1 MDYKDRRFKNMINIE
16 RRETVP
22 TEEAA
27 VGMDNRIMFLIRQCI
42 IIKKYSSV

>member
-22 TEEAA
+22 TEEA